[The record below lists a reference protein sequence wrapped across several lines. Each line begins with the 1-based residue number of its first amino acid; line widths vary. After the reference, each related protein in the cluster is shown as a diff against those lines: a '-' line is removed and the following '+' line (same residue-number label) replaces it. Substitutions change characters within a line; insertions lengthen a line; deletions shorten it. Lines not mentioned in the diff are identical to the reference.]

1 MKPTRTSL
9 GQSLIELII
18 TISLLAILLPVLG
31 YGFIV
36 ARDGKVQQ
44 QQRLKA
50 TALMKEA
57 IEAVRSVRSQGWN
70 DFAVNGDYHAVI
82 SGNSWSLVAEPA
94 EINGFNQL
102 INISDAYR
110 NEITEELVNS
120 PGKADPST
128 KKITVTISWNIP
140 QPSSVSS
147 ILYMTRLE
155 NDSLVYTTRQDY
167 EPGILTNTSVADTPD
182 TAIENDGEVVL
193 AAGGGGGNWCIP
205 SKSIVEADLPK
216 QGVANAITAIEGSVF
231 TGTGENA
238 SGVSFAK
245 VSLTTEEDPPQAT
258 LNSTFDGFKTNAV
271 FGEEE
276 YAYLTT
282 DSNGSQVVIIDL
294 NQYSDPPTNMKYKQV
309 GAINLGTGSVQGQSI
324 YVKNNT
330 AYITASNGRFFI
342 YDITNHAS
350 PIAKNG
356 AGLLLDGIGRK
367 VLVAGDY
374 AYISIGSTSNQLN
387 IVNVSD
393 PANPTIVGRL
403 NLGTGQ
409 SGIDVYVDTSNSNPG
424 RAYLATNWVT
434 GISNFYI
441 VNVSN
446 KSAPSVSGLSGYNTS
461 GMEPTG
467 LTVVDGNRAIIVGSG
482 GTNQYQVVDISN
494 ESDSL
499 SLCGGLQY
507 ATGIKGVSSVL
518 QSNGYAYSYII
529 TSDANAELK
538 IILGGAGGLF
548 ITGGTF
554 TSEPYT
560 NDTETS
566 FNRFTASVNT
576 PVDTELKLQVSVAN
590 KVNDSCDHDQYTYIG
605 PDKDNPFDSFFIP
618 VDGLVTGAVPYRQI
632 DPYYINPGQCFRYK
646 THFSSSDNTKS
657 PSLYDITIN
666 YSP

>member
-1 MKPTRTSL
+1 MKPTKTKL

-57 IEAVRSVRSQGWN
+57 VEAVRSVRSQGWN

-82 SGNSWSLVAEPA
+82 SENSWNLATGGA
-94 EINGFNQL
+94 EISGFNLL

-110 NEITEELVNS
+110 DENTEQLVSS
-120 PGKADPST
+120 PGKVDPST

-155 NDSLVYTTRQDY
+155 NDSLVYTTRQDF
-167 EPGILTNTSVADTPD
+167 ESGALTNTFVTDTPD
-182 TAIENDGEVVL
+182 TAIVNDAEVVL

-205 SKSIVEADLPK
+205 SKSIVEVDLPK
-216 QGVANAITAIEGSVF
+216 QGVANAISAIEGSVF
-231 TGTGENA
+231 AGTGENA

-258 LNSTFDGFKTNAV
+258 LNSTFDGYKTNAV
-271 FGEEE
+271 FGEND

-282 DSNGSQVVIIDL
+282 DTNGSQVAIIDL

-309 GAINLGTGSVQGQSI
+309 GSINLGTGSVQGQSI

-330 AYITASNGRFFI
+330 AYVTASNGKFYI

-356 AGLLLDGIGRK
+356 DGLLLDGVGRK
-367 VLVAGDY
+367 VLVAGSY
-374 AYISIGSTSNQLN
+374 AYIATSSTTNQLN

-393 PANPTIVGRL
+393 PANPSIVGRL

-409 SGIDVYVDTSNSNPG
+409 SGIDVYVDTFDSNPG
-424 RAYLATNWVT
+424 RAYLVTNWVT
-434 GISNFYI
+434 GINNFYI
-441 VNVSN
+441 VNVST
-446 KSAPSVSGLSGYNTS
+446 KSSPSISGLASYSTS
-461 GMEPTG
+461 GMTPTG
-467 LTVVDGNRAIIVGSG
+467 VTVVDGNRAIIVGSG
-482 GTNQYQVVDISN
+482 GTNQYQVVDISD
-494 ESDSL
+494 ESGSL
-499 SLCGGLQY
+499 TLCGSLQY

-548 ITGGTF
+548 ILGGTY
-554 TSEPYT
+554 TSEPYSS
-560 NDTETS
+560 DADTS
-566 FNRFTASVNT
+566 FNRFSALVDN
-576 PVDTELKLQVSVAN
+576 PVDTEIKFQVSVSN
-590 KVNDSCDHDQYTYIG
+590 KVNDNCDHDQYTYIG
-605 PDKDNPFDSFFIP
+605 PDRDNPLDSYFMP
-618 VDGLVTGAVPYRQI
+618 TDGLITGAVPYRQI
-632 DPYYINPGQCFRYK
+632 DPYYKNPGQCFRYK
-646 THFSSSDNTKS
+646 AYFTTSDNTKS
-657 PSLYDITIN
+657 PRLYDITIN

>member
-1 MKPTRTSL
+1 MKPTKTKL

-57 IEAVRSVRSQGWN
+57 VEAVRSVRSQGWN
-70 DFAVNGDYHAVI
+70 DFAVNGDYHAVV
-82 SGNSWSLVAEPA
+82 SVNSWDLATGGA

-110 NEITEELVNS
+110 DENTEQLVNS

-128 KKITVTISWNIP
+128 KKITVTISWSIP
-140 QPSSVSS
+140 QPSSVSA

-155 NDSLVYTTRQDY
+155 NDSLVYTTRQDF
-167 EPGILTNTSVADTPD
+167 ESGILTNASVADTPD
-182 TAIENDGEVVL
+182 TTIVNDAEVVL

-205 SKSIVEADLPK
+205 SKSIVEVDLPK
-216 QGVANAITAIEGSVF
+216 QGVANAISAIEGSVF

-245 VSLTTEEDPPQAT
+245 VSLTTEDDPPQAT
-258 LNSTFDGFKTNAV
+258 LNSTFDGYKTNAV
-271 FGEEE
+271 FGEND

-282 DSNGSQVVIIDL
+282 DTNGSQVVIIDL
-294 NQYSDPPTNMKYKQV
+294 NQYSDPPTNSKYKQV
-309 GAINLGTGSVQGQSI
+309 GSINLGTGSVQGQSI

-330 AYITASNGRFFI
+330 AYVTASNGKFYI

-356 AGLLLDGIGRK
+356 DGLLLDGVGRK
-367 VLVAGDY
+367 VLVAGSY
-374 AYISIGSTSNQLN
+374 AYIATSSTTNQLN

-393 PANPTIVGRL
+393 PTNPSIVGRL

-409 SGIDVYVDTSNSNPG
+409 SGIDVYVDVSDSNPG
-424 RAYLATNWVT
+424 RAYLVTNWVT
-434 GISNFYI
+434 GINNFYI
-441 VNVSN
+441 VNIST
-446 KSAPSVSGLSGYNTS
+446 KSSPSISGLGSYSTS
-461 GMEPTG
+461 GMTPTG
-467 LTVVDGNRAIIVGSG
+467 VTVVDGNRAIIVGSG
-482 GTNQYQVVDISN
+482 GTNQYQVVDISD
-494 ESDSL
+494 ESGSL
-499 SLCGGLQY
+499 TLCGSLQY

-538 IILGGAGGLF
+538 VILGGAGGLF
-548 ITGGTF
+548 ILGGTY
-554 TSEPYT
+554 TSEAYSNET
-560 NDTETS
+560 DTS
-566 FNRFTASVNT
+566 FNRFSASIDNPT
-576 PVDTELKLQVSVAN
+576 DTEIKLQVSVSN
-590 KVNDSCDHDQYTYIG
+590 KVNDTCDHDQYTYIG
-605 PDKDNPFDSFFIP
+605 PDRDNPLDSYFMP
-618 VDGLVTGAVPYRQI
+618 TDGLITGAVPYRQI
-632 DPYYINPGQCFRYK
+632 DPYYKNPGQCFRYK
-646 THFSSSDNTKS
+646 AYFTTSDNTKS
-657 PSLYDITIN
+657 PRLYDITIN